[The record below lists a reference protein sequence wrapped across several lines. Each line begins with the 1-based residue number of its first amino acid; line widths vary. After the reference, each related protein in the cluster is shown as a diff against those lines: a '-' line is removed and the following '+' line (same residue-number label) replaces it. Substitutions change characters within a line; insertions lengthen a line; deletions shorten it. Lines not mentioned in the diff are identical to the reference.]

1 MAFQGGI
8 EDPDLVRRSFR
19 EIIRIARPNARVI
32 VHPIVANNHSSYDLD
47 AERVLF
53 AQYDFHS
60 GKTLT
65 LEEFLE
71 VIGYGKTVEFADKV
85 YLVQIDYEYDRENI
99 FGVCFKVIKIDAIV
113 SDGSVALAA

>member
-1 MAFQGGI
+1 M
-8 EDPDLVRRSFR
+8 
-19 EIIRIARPNARVI
+19 
-32 VHPIVANNHSSYDLD
+32 
-47 AERVLF
+47 
-53 AQYDFHS
+53 
-60 GKTLT
+60 
-65 LEEFLE
+65 E